1 MRIRFGH
8 NSRTEGAL
16 PGEVKMSVTVSKAV
30 NEAVKKA
37 AKEDRRSASGY
48 IGKLIET
55 HLSQL
60 KDAKP

>member
-1 MRIRFGH
+1 M
-8 NSRTEGAL
+8 
-16 PGEVKMSVTVSKAV
+16 PDEVKMSVTVSKAV

-55 HLSQL
+55 HLAKR
-60 KDAKP
+60 KDTKS

>member
-1 MRIRFGH
+1 M
-8 NSRTEGAL
+8 
-16 PGEVKMSVTVSKAV
+16 PDEVKMSVTVSKAV